1 MAKMTIAPVSI
12 WVQGQ
17 VKIAEVLEV
26 TGIRDDYG
34 TSANNYYE
42 LREADVL
49 DEEGNVVS
57 SGAVCQNGNL
67 ACSGA
72 DYQEWD
78 NSNEWI
84 KSWVAEQLNLEIV

>member
-1 MAKMTIAPVSI
+1 MAKMTIQPISI

-26 TGIRDDYG
+26 RGIGDDYE
-34 TSANNYYE
+34 SSSNNYYE

-49 DEEGNVVS
+49 DVDGKII
-57 SGAVCQNGNL
+57 SGGAICQNGNL
-67 ACSGA
+67 PCSGA
-72 DYQEWD
+72 DYAAWD

-84 KSWVAEQLNLEIV
+84 KNWVAEQLNLEIV

>member
-34 TSANNYYE
+34 RQTYWMRKE
-42 LREADVL
+42 M
-49 DEEGNVVS
+49 
-57 SGAVCQNGNL
+57 
-67 ACSGA
+67 
-72 DYQEWD
+72 
-78 NSNEWI
+78 
-84 KSWVAEQLNLEIV
+84 

>member
-1 MAKMTIAPVSI
+1 MAKMTIQPISM
-12 WVQGQ
+12 WVNGQ
-17 VKIAEVLEV
+17 IKTAEVLEV
-26 TGIRDDYG
+26 RGIGDDYG

-49 DEEGNVVS
+49 DADGNVIGG
-57 SGAVCQNGNL
+57 GAVCQNGNL

-72 DYQEWD
+72 DYQAWD

-84 KSWVAEQLNLEIV
+84 KNWVATQLNLEIV